1 MVTAIYLE
9 LTMKHIHWNVVGP
22 TFISVHEMLDPK
34 VDFVREMSDTIAER
48 IATLG
53 GRPAAPLFTP
63 TFRLCW
69 RLPWTL
75 RWKIF

>member
-1 MVTAIYLE
+1 
-9 LTMKHIHWNVVGP
+9 
-22 TFISVHEMLDPK
+22 MLDPQ

-75 RWKIF
+75 RWKFF